1 MPHALVWSSLSLAWL
16 GYDKRGKVKLGKRLC
31 GILYPKGQ
39 IYWPFIQNNTFLAK
53 YKSLQVQLRDC
64 VAPWWTQI
72 GVRLWDVESCTMSVS
87 GSQCRDVKLAQR
99 RNVVMSRCHDV
110 MLAHNVTLL
119 SLLFTLCIASDG
131 RWACLWNSLFGRH
144 HQILSDFAPTRHIDL
159 VLTTTCS
166 DSKDT
171 SHWLLYQ
178 LNLLVASCY
187 INLSFLYHFDIILN
201 PHAQIL
207 HVIVLV
213 TIT

>member
-1 MPHALVWSSLSLAWL
+1 MS
-16 GYDKRGKVKLGKRLC
+16 
-31 GILYPKGQ
+31 
-39 IYWPFIQNNTFLAK
+39 FIQNITFLANC
-53 YKSLQVQLRDC
+53 KSLQVQLRDC

-99 RNVVMSRCHDV
+99 RSVVMSRCHDV

-166 DSKDT
+166 DSRDT

-178 LNLLVASCY
+178 LNLLHKPELFY
-187 INLSFLYHFDIILN
+187 ITFISYSTPTRKYCMSLFWSPVYKS
-201 PHAQIL
+201 P
-207 HVIVLV
+207 VYK
-213 TIT
+213 

>member
-1 MPHALVWSSLSLAWL
+1 M
-16 GYDKRGKVKLGKRLC
+16 
-31 GILYPKGQ
+31 YPKGQ
-39 IYWPFIQNNTFLAK
+39 ICRPFIQNNTFLAK

-131 RWACLWNSLFGRH
+131 RWVCLWNSLFGRH

-159 VLTTTCS
+159 VLTTTCR
-166 DSKDT
+166 DSRDT